1 MNDVTRAEF
10 LKLQGDLED
19 LKHAVVT
26 LLREKEKEARREY
39 RRLRKRI
46 DDDNEGAQMALF
58 GGLADD
64 LEGSV
69 SAQ

>member
-1 MNDVTRAEF
+1 MSDVTRAEF

-46 DDDNEGAQMALF
+46 DDDNEGRQMALF